1 MNISLSV
8 VVVVV
13 VFGARCML
21 IKSFVIVIDHQYDGQ
36 DASTCTVVYC
46 ADVSGRGRRLP
57 FHQVVGYFSFVPVL
71 EKPC

>member
-8 VVVVV
+8 VV
-13 VFGARCML
+13 FGARRVL

-36 DASTCTVVYC
+36 DASLCTVVYC

-71 EKPC
+71 EKSC